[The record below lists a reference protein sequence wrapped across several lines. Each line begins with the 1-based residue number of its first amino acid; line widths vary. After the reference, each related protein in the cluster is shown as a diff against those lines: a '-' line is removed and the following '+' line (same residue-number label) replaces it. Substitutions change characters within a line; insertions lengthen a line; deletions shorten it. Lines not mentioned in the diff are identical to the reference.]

1 MSQQLA
7 QWDPSTANVLVPTQD
22 IQQVSPWHAARTSIV
37 SVSADPDSG
46 DVFNVGSRWNAQTRQ
61 SIPLY
66 CLAKPALMR
75 IAAAAGIVWNWRE
88 SGAVSISRDY
98 VCYKAVG
105 AIRLPDGSWQP
116 ILANKEID
124 LEVIEDE
131 LREQYAKKAD
141 GGVSAAD
148 ARVYKGEWRK
158 VQDRNVYYLAED
170 EKSRYIET
178 NVRANMIQWRKNK
191 LMRAETG
198 AMLRVIRAALG
209 IKSQY
214 TQAELQKP
222 FIVPR
227 IDFSPD
233 YNDPAV
239 RSALIEHGVQAMA
252 SLFGQSAPAAALGPA
267 SAPMAAPFEALPA
280 AQTPEVIDASHIDL
294 DSSYEG
300 PDGEPG
306 EPDDAEDDAPPESGT
321 LFGDQAPGPDA
332 PPEPPPARAPHVA
345 TCADCGKGVTEKVL
359 TYSQNKFGRPLCYGC
374 QKGAAANA

>member
-46 DVFNVGSRWNAQTRQ
+46 DVFNVGSRWNAETRQ

-88 SGAVSISRDY
+88 SGAVSITRDY

-131 LREQYAKKAD
+131 IRDQYAKKAD

-148 ARVYKGEWRK
+148 AKLYKGEWRK
-158 VQDRNVYYLAED
+158 LQDRNVYYLAEN
-170 EKSRYIET
+170 EKSRYIEA

-233 YNDPAV
+233 YSDPAV

-267 SAPMAAPFEALPA
+267 SSPMAAPFEALPA
-280 AQTPEVIDASHIDL
+280 AQTPEIIDASHVDL
-294 DSSYEG
+294 DGYEG
-300 PDGEPG
+300 PNGEPG
-306 EPDDAEDDAPPESGT
+306 EPEGAEGDAPPESGT
-321 LFGDQAPGPDA
+321 LFGDQVPGPDA

-345 TCADCGKGVTEKVL
+345 ACADCGKGITEKVL
-359 TYSQNKFGRPLCYGC
+359 TYSQSRFGRPLCYGC